1 MRGSSVSRRV
11 VAVKTRKK
19 TDPARAASPLQR
31 FKFLFHNEAGISIVI
46 AMKSDDFSGS
56 RVLVTG
62 GAGFIGSA
70 LVWALNRR
78 GCEDIVVCDILGTSE
93 KWRNLT
99 PLRFADYVEGDV
111 LMSRLQSGALGKF
124 DLVLHMGACSATTER
139 DATYLIRNNYEFTKD
154 LATWALGAKARFVY
168 ASSAATYGDG
178 SAGMEDGDEKIE
190 SLRPLNMYGYS
201 KQMFDLYAKRKGF
214 LKRIVGLKYF
224 NVYGPN
230 EDHKGDMRSLVHKSF
245 AQVKNEN
252 VIRLFKSYRKDY
264 KDGEQKRD
272 FLYVK
277 DAVAMTLHLAATKTA
292 GGLFN
297 IGSGAARTWIDLA
310 NAVFAALGKKPKIEF
325 IEMPETIRD
334 KYQYFTQADISRLR
348 VAGYGKKITSLED
361 AVTDYV
367 RNYLEPD
374 KRLDR

>member
-1 MRGSSVSRRV
+1 
-11 VAVKTRKK
+11 
-19 TDPARAASPLQR
+19 
-31 FKFLFHNEAGISIVI
+31 
-46 AMKSDDFSGS
+46 MKSPDFSGS

-78 GCEDIVVCDILGTSE
+78 GCEDIVVCDILGTNE

-99 PLRFADYVEGDV
+99 ALRFADYVEGDV
-111 LMSRLQSGALGKF
+111 LLPRLQSGALGKF

-139 DATYLIRNNYEFTKD
+139 DATYLIRNNYEFTKN
-154 LATWALGAKARFVY
+154 LAAWALAKKTRFVY

-178 SAGMEDGDEKIE
+178 SQGMDDGDARLND
-190 SLRPLNMYGYS
+190 LRPLNMYGYS
-201 KQMFDLYAKRKGF
+201 KHLFDLYAKRAGF
-214 LKRIVGLKYF
+214 LNKIVGLKYF

-230 EDHKGDMRSLVHKSF
+230 EDHKADMRSLVHKSF
-245 AQVKNEN
+245 AQVKSEG

-277 DAVAMTLHLAATKTA
+277 DAVAMTLHLAANKKA

-297 IGSGAARTWIDLA
+297 IGGGVARTWIDLA
-310 NAVFAALGKKPKIEF
+310 NSVFAALGKKPKIEF
-325 IEMPETIRD
+325 IEMPESIRD

-348 VAGYGKKITSLED
+348 AAGYRDKVTSLEN
-361 AVTDYV
+361 AVADYV
-367 RNYLEPD
+367 RNYLETD
-374 KRLDR
+374 KRLEPSVA

>member
-1 MRGSSVSRRV
+1 
-11 VAVKTRKK
+11 
-19 TDPARAASPLQR
+19 
-31 FKFLFHNEAGISIVI
+31 
-46 AMKSDDFSGS
+46 MKPNDFSDA

-78 GCEDIVVCDILGTSE
+78 GCDNIVVCDILGTDE
-93 KWRNLT
+93 KWRNLA
-99 PLRFADYVEGDV
+99 PLRFSDYVEAAD
-111 LMSRLQSGALGKF
+111 LQSRLQSGALGKF
-124 DLVLHMGACSATTER
+124 DLVLHVGACSSTTEK
-139 DATYLIRNNYEFTKD
+139 DATYLVKNNYEFTKD
-154 LATWALGAKARFVY
+154 LAAWSLANKARFVC

-178 SAGMEDGDEKIE
+178 AAGMEDDETKLDT
-190 SLRPLNMYGYS
+190 LRPLNMYGYS
-201 KQMFDLYAKRKGF
+201 KQLFDLYAKREGI

-245 AQVKNEN
+245 AQVKKEG

-277 DAVAMTLHLAATKTA
+277 DAVAMTLHLAANKKA
-292 GGLFN
+292 NGLFN

-310 NAVFAALGKKPKIEF
+310 NSVFAALGKKPKIEF

-334 KYQYFTQADISRLR
+334 KYQYFTQADISKLR
-348 VAGYGKKITSLED
+348 AAGYREKITSLEN
-361 AVTDYV
+361 AVADYV
-367 RNYLEPD
+367 QNYLEPD
-374 KRLDR
+374 KRLEPSAS